1 MNKAVRRYRSLPIRS
16 RLALLV
22 AAAVAFAVA
31 AVSVTC
37 WFIVQGKLYDQVDDD
52 LQSSFRTMQADE
64 FDALTKTCPQNPSN
78 TLGGAPRPQTYA
90 QVVRTDGKVCRFSSL
105 MPQVN
110 VTSGD
115 KAVAKNPD
123 PRTAVLRNGKDS
135 DGNSVRVLTTAV
147 VVKDGPFQQGVA
159 ADYAL
164 VIAVPLKG
172 TESTLNEL
180 ALILLLVS
188 GVGVMGAGAAGLT
201 VARAGLRPVD
211 KLTEAVE
218 HVARTED
225 LDVRIPVDDDSDDE
239 VARLSRS
246 FNSMTS
252 ALASS
257 RELQQQ
263 LIADAGHE
271 LRTPLTSLRTNIE
284 LLTRSEET
292 GRPIPEADRK
302 ALLASVKAQMTEL
315 AALIGDLQELSRPD
329 TGQHSAPTQIV
340 AWQDTVESAL
350 RRARLRGPELTITAD
365 IQPWFVRAEPSAL
378 ERAVVNIL
386 DNAVKFSPEGGTIVV
401 RLVAGELSIRD
412 HGPGIPADELPHV
425 FDRFWRSPAHG
436 HYRARAWACRSWPA
450 RSNRRAARCPCPTRR
465 AAALWRRYDCRGRR
479 YPHQRICP
487 RPEVRSG
494 SATAH
499 RTETVGAARFFP
511 VSCFHEPSKGRSASP
526 SAMALRATL
535 GSPRSNTSEK
545 RANGPKGGWP
555 GQTPL
560 RSAGWPLGNGGSA
573 LAPRLHAGRA
583 QGRAV
588 DGRCSGVARA

>member
-1 MNKAVRRYRSLPIRS
+1 MNRVLRRYRSLPIRS

-37 WFIVQGKLYDQVDDD
+37 WFIVQGKLYDQLNGDLKDMARRPGTVASL
-52 LQSSFRTMQADE
+52 LQSCTQSPQGNTQVFPGRNDYVQAIKEEGDPCVDPNSPGTIKVNGS
-64 FDALTKTCPQNPSN
+64 DADVIK
-78 TLGGAPRPQTYA
+78 GAE
-90 QVVRTDGKVCRFSSL
+90 
-105 MPQVN
+105 
-110 VTSGD
+110 GD
-115 KAVAKNPD
+115 KVFF
-123 PRTAVLRNGKDS
+123 RNGTDE
-135 DGNSVRVLTTAV
+135 DGNAVRVLTRYLGV
-147 VVKDGPFQQGVA
+147 DQNDSKGVA
-159 ADYAL
+159 L
-164 VIAVPLKG
+164 QLAVPLKG
-172 TESTLNEL
+172 TQSTLNEL

-188 GVGVMGAGAAGLT
+188 GVGVIGAGAAGLA

-225 LDVRIPVDDDSDDE
+225 LSIRIPVEEDSEDE

-315 AALIGDLQELSRPD
+315 AALIGDLQELSRSESQR
-329 TGQHSAPTQIV
+329 GERVQVISLEE
-340 AWQDTVESAL
+340 TVESAL

-365 IQPWFVRAEPSAL
+365 LQPWYVRAEPAAL
-378 ERAVVNIL
+378 ERAVVNVL
-386 DNAVKFSPEGGTIVV
+386 DNAVKFSPEGSTIEVQLADGV
-401 RLVAGELSIRD
+401 LTVRD

-425 FDRFWRSPAHG
+425 FDRFWRSPS
-436 HYRARAWACRSWPA
+436 ARALPGSGLGLSIVA
-450 RSNRRAARCPCPTRR
+450 RTVEQAGGQVMLAGAEGGGTV
-465 AAALWRRYDCRGRR
+465 AT
-479 YPHQRICP
+479 
-487 RPEVRSG
+487 VRLP
-494 SATAH
+494 
-499 RTETVGAARFFP
+499 GAA
-511 VSCFHEPSKGRSASP
+511 
-526 SAMALRATL
+526 
-535 GSPRSNTSEK
+535 
-545 RANGPKGGWP
+545 
-555 GQTPL
+555 TP
-560 RSAGWPLGNGGSA
+560 P
-573 LAPRLHAGRA
+573 PE
-583 QGRAV
+583 AV
-588 DGRCSGVARA
+588 

>member
-1 MNKAVRRYRSLPIRS
+1 MRKVVRRFRTLPIRS

-37 WFIVQGKLYDQVDDD
+37 WFIVQGKLYGELNDD
-52 LQSSFRTMQADE
+52 LQSSMRGMPSDA
-64 FDALTKTCPQNPSN
+64 FDQLTKTCLQEPTSD
-78 TLGGAPRPQTYA
+78 TLGMGRLKGYA
-90 QVVRTDGKVCRFSSL
+90 QVVRSDGKVCLVNDSTA
-105 MPQVN
+105 QVKI
-110 VTSGD
+110 TDGD

-123 PRTAVLRNGKDS
+123 PDSGTLRNGTDS
-135 DGNSVRVLTTAV
+135 DGNAVRVLTTAV
-147 VVKDGPFQQGVA
+147 VIKDGPVVRGVV

-172 TESTLNEL
+172 TQSTLNEL

-188 GVGVMGAGAAGLT
+188 GVGVLGAGAAGLA

-225 LDVRIPVDDDSDDE
+225 LTIRIPVEDDSEDE

-252 ALASS
+252 SLANS

-292 GRPIPEADRK
+292 GRPIPAADRK

-315 AALIGDLQELSRPD
+315 AALIGDLQELSRSE
-329 TGQHSAPTQIV
+329 GQQGERVQVIALE
-340 AWQDTVESAL
+340 DTVESAL

-365 IQPWFVRAEPSAL
+365 LQPWYVRSEPAAL

-386 DNAVKFSPEGGTIVV
+386 DNAVKFSPEGGVIEV
-401 RLVAGELSIRD
+401 RLNEGVLTVRD
-412 HGPGIPADELPHV
+412 HGPGIPAEELPHV
-425 FDRFWRSPAHG
+425 FDRFWRSPS
-436 HYRARAWACRSWPA
+436 ARALPGSGLGLSIVA
-450 RSNRRAARCPCPTRR
+450 RTVEQAGGEVALARAEGGGTVATVRLPGAPV
-465 AAALWRRYDCRGRR
+465 
-479 YPHQRICP
+479 PP
-487 RPEVRSG
+487 PEV
-494 SATAH
+494 
-499 RTETVGAARFFP
+499 P
-511 VSCFHEPSKGRSASP
+511 
-526 SAMALRATL
+526 
-535 GSPRSNTSEK
+535 
-545 RANGPKGGWP
+545 
-555 GQTPL
+555 
-560 RSAGWPLGNGGSA
+560 
-573 LAPRLHAGRA
+573 
-583 QGRAV
+583 
-588 DGRCSGVARA
+588 

>member
-1 MNKAVRRYRSLPIRS
+1 MSRVGRRYRSLPIRS

-37 WFIVQGKLYDQVDDD
+37 WFIVQGKLYDQVDND
-52 LQSSFRTMQADE
+52 LQKMTQRGFDDNSLRQLVANCSETPQQNSNDFR
-64 FDALTKTCPQNPSN
+64 
-78 TLGGAPRPQTYA
+78 APNNYLQLVKP
-90 QVVRTDGKVCRFSSL
+90 DGTICVAGFSEGT
-105 MPQVN
+105 VK
-110 VTSGD
+110 VTSADKELIEDTSATNGILHNGTDKNGD
-115 KAVAKNPD
+115 
-123 PRTAVLRNGKDS
+123 
-135 DGNSVRVLTTAV
+135 SVRVMTLPVAV
-147 VVKDGPFQQGVA
+147 SEGPGTQPYRA
-159 ADYAL
+159 AL

-188 GVGVMGAGAAGLT
+188 GIGVVGAGAAGLA

-225 LDVRIPVDDDSDDE
+225 LSVRIPVEEDSDDE
-239 VARLSRS
+239 IARLSRS

-252 ALASS
+252 SLANSH
-257 RELQQQ
+257 ELQQQ

-315 AALIGDLQELSRPD
+315 AALIGDLQELSRSE
-329 TGQHSAPTQIV
+329 GQRGERVQVV
-340 AWQDTVESAL
+340 AMEDTVESAL

-386 DNAVKFSPEGGTIVV
+386 DNAVKFSPEGGTIEVQ
-401 RLVAGELSIRD
+401 LSGGTLTVRD
-412 HGPGIPADELPHV
+412 HGPGIPADEIPHV
-425 FDRFWRSPAHG
+425 FDRFWRSPS
-436 HYRARAWACRSWPA
+436 ARALPGSGLGLSIVA
-450 RSNRRAARCPCPTRR
+450 RTVQQAGGEVTLARAAGGGTV
-465 AAALWRRYDCRGRR
+465 AT
-479 YPHQRICP
+479 
-487 RPEVRSG
+487 VRLP
-494 SATAH
+494 
-499 RTETVGAARFFP
+499 GAAIP
-511 VSCFHEPSKGRSASP
+511 PPE
-526 SAMALRATL
+526 AM
-535 GSPRSNTSEK
+535 
-545 RANGPKGGWP
+545 
-555 GQTPL
+555 
-560 RSAGWPLGNGGSA
+560 
-573 LAPRLHAGRA
+573 
-583 QGRAV
+583 
-588 DGRCSGVARA
+588 